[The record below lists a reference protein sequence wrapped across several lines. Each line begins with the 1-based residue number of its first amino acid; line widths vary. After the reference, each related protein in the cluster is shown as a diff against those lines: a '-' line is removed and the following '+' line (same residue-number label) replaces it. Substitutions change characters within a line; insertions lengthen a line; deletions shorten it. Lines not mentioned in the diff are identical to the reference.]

1 MRSLWLQPYNS
12 YGNGSAMCVSSAGW
26 LFNDLAKVR
35 QMVRLSAD
43 VTHNHPEVKQERTD
57 DLATIL

>member
-1 MRSLWLQPYNS
+1 MR
-12 YGNGSAMCVSSAGW
+12 VSSAGW